1 MLFRGRPNTHTL
13 SRYALS
19 YLSQSGS
26 AAQRRELDVGL
37 VFYLKQYD
45 PFWKANRSITPLRLL
60 GERTMFEHGAHKYL
74 LSLQTCPPVT
84 QPSHSVISRRPGE

>member
-45 PFWKANRSITPLRLL
+45 PFWKANRSIKLQLL
-60 GERTMFEHGAHKYL
+60 GLLKPQRELDVWVCIPSPHSCGA
-74 LSLQTCPPVT
+74 
-84 QPSHSVISRRPGE
+84 